1 MATALIVIGLVLIC
15 VLTCRSYMRKLRYGC
30 CGGDTQEVRIKVSDR
45 NEEHYPYHITFSVE
59 DMHCKNCA
67 QRIESRLQELDGV
80 WATAHLAEKT
90 VWVRMKKEYDAETL
104 AQQIRRAG
112 YHPVAQ
118 QKNGAA

>member
-15 VLTCRSYMRKLRYGC
+15 VLACRSYMRKLRYGC
-30 CGGDTQEVRIKVSDR
+30 CGGNMEEVRIKVSDR
-45 NEEHYPYHITFSVE
+45 NEEHYPYHISFTVE
-59 DMHCKNCA
+59 DMHCKNCVH
-67 QRIESRLQELDGV
+67 RIENRLHELDGV

-112 YHPVAQ
+112 YTPVVHQ
-118 QKNGAA
+118 QDSVA